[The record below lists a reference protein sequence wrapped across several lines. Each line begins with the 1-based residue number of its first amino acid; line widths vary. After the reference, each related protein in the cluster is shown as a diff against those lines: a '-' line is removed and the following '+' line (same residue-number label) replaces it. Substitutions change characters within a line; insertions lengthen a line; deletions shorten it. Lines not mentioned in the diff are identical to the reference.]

1 MMIDGVEITTEPG
14 TFARL
19 ACGDTVLLAG
29 EFAEGDT
36 VTCVDCGV
44 AVTVTGT
51 LAIDVVPIAH
61 P

>member
-29 EFAEGDT
+29 QFGEGDE
-36 VTCVDCGV
+36 VTCIDCDV
-44 AVTVTGT
+44 TAVITAT